1 MPYPLQDM
9 ERTVA
14 AMYEGFFEMEH
25 TPFGKDIPVGRL
37 YESKQTEDAI
47 GRLIYAADRN
57 LFIVVTG
64 DPGCG
69 KSTLVRKLK
78 SVLRKDKYIL
88 LYVSDSQLTPRL
100 LYFGLLTQLGIEPK
114 FYRGDAKRQLKKELE
129 NIKNDQKKQVICVLD
144 EAHLLEK
151 ETLEEFRFLLNCEF
165 DSVSPLSLVLV
176 GQTELWEQK
185 LRMQRYAAITQRIDM
200 NIVLKHLD
208 RAETGQYI
216 AAHLTYAGITDE
228 IFTPGAEDEIYKMS
242 AGIPMMINRICEKS
256 LMYSAQQKK
265 KLIDEHVV
273 SYVAEHEM
281 VGGGMK

>member
-1 MPYPLQDM
+1 MF
-9 ERTVA
+9 
-14 AMYEGFFEMEH
+14 EGFFGMEH
-25 TPFGKDIPVGRL
+25 TPFSKDIPVNRL
-37 YESKQTEDAI
+37 YESRQTEDSI

-64 DPGCG
+64 DSGCG
-69 KSTLVRKLK
+69 KSTLIRKLEAT
-78 SVLRKDKYIL
+78 LPKDGYIL

-129 NIKNDQKKQVICVLD
+129 TIKKDQKKQVVCVLD

-151 ETLEEFRFLLNCEF
+151 ETLEEFRFLLNSEF

-176 GQTELWEQK
+176 GQTELWDQK
-185 LRMQRYAAITQRIDM
+185 LCMQKYMAITQRIDM

-216 AAHLTYAGITDE
+216 SAHLAYAGVTDE
-228 IFTPGAEDEIYKMS
+228 IFTPGAEDEIFKIS
-242 AGIPMMINRICEKS
+242 GGIPRIINRVCEKS